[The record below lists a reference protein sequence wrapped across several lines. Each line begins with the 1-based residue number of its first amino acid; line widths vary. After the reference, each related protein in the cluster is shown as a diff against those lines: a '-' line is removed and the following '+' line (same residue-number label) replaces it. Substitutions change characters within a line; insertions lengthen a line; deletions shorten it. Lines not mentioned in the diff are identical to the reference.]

1 MSFLNGR
8 SAKEAIE
15 ESILK
20 SLLERDAK
28 ICSTWDRNA
37 ALSVAF
43 AVKAELSQDEVEE
56 VKNYVSDLKE
66 ELLLINDKVKAT
78 FIKGDVKE
86 RKDIALLIFRYKYM
100 GGF

>member
-8 SAKEAIE
+8 SVKEAIE
-15 ESILK
+15 ASILE
-20 SLLERDAK
+20 SLSARDAK
-28 ICSTWDRNA
+28 ICDTWDRNA

-56 VKNYVSDLKE
+56 VKNCVGNLKDE
-66 ELLLINDKVKAT
+66 ELLLNDKVKVT

-86 RKDIALLIFRYKYM
+86 RKDVALLIFRYKHM
-100 GGF
+100 EGF

>member
-1 MSFLNGR
+1 MSFLNGK

-15 ESILK
+15 DSILK
-20 SLLERDAK
+20 SLAERDAK
-28 ICSTWDRNA
+28 ICDTWDRNA

-56 VKNYVSDLKE
+56 VKSYVGNLKDE
-66 ELLLINDKVKAT
+66 ELLLNDKVKVT

-86 RKDIALLIFRYKYM
+86 RKDVALLIFRYKHM
-100 GGF
+100 EGF